1 MLLTAWR
8 DLQFRRRRVA
18 IAVVGT
24 ALVLSLSLV
33 MTGISASF
41 RNEVRNTLRSF
52 GADGWLRPVTA
63 NGVLIASGPFEA
75 GTAPTAEQ
83 LGVERAD
90 PVMFRNTSVG
100 RGEKDRIAYFGVVR
114 GGLGDPKP
122 TSGARLAREGDVVL
136 DTKLERKVGDSI
148 TIGGRRFKVVGLVHR
163 RSILA
168 GVPIAFMSIADG
180 QSLAFGGRPL
190 ANSVAIRGTPK
201 TVPSGWTV
209 DTERDVET
217 EMLQPLKEAI
227 KTIDLVR
234 GLLWLVAALIVGS
247 VMYLQSLER
256 SRDFAV
262 LKATGSSAAS
272 IGGSLALQA
281 VFLMLVASVLGIG
294 ISMLLAPQFPMNV
307 DIPPASFALLPLI
320 AIAIGL
326 LASITGLRRSLKIE
340 PAFAFR
346 GA

>member
-18 IAVVGT
+18 IAVLGT
-24 ALVLSLSLV
+24 ALVLSLSLI

-41 RNEVRNTLRSF
+41 RNEVKNGLGAF
-52 GADGWLRPVTA
+52 GADGWLRPDTA
-63 NGVLIASGPFEA
+63 NGVLIASTPFDVTT
-75 GTAPTAEQ
+75 GPTAEQ
-83 LGVERAD
+83 LGVSRAD
-90 PVMFRNTSVG
+90 PVLFRNTSVG
-100 RGEKDRIAYFGVVR
+100 RGAKDQIAYFGVVR
-114 GGLGDPKP
+114 GGLGDPEP
-122 TSGARLAREGDVVL
+122 SRGARLAKDGDIVL
-136 DTKLERKVGDSI
+136 DEKLDRAVGDQI
-148 TIGGRRFKVVGLVHR
+148 TVGGKSFKVVGLVRHR
-163 RSILA
+163 SMLA

-190 ANSVAIRGTPK
+190 ANTLAVAG
-201 TVPSGWTV
+201 VPQQVPAGWAI
-209 DTERDVET
+209 DSEGDAET
-217 EMLQPLKEAI
+217 EMLQPLREAM

-234 GLLWLVAALIVGS
+234 ALLWLVAALIVGS

-262 LKATGSSAAS
+262 LKATGSSAWS

-281 VFLMLVASVLGIG
+281 VFLTLVASALGIALAV
-294 ISMLLAPQFPMNV
+294 LLAPLFPMNV
-307 DIPPASFALLPLI
+307 EIPPAAFAALPVI
-320 AIAIGL
+320 AAVIGL